1 MNQNAIVGIF
11 LNKISS
17 PFPKDRRANSFRAC
31 FKCLIG
37 TLLAVER
44 VYGLIMIACIIK
56 PSDL

>member
-1 MNQNAIVGIF
+1 MNQNAAEGIF
-11 LNKISS
+11 LHEISGS
-17 PFPKDRRANSFRAC
+17 FLGERRANSFRAC

-44 VYGLIMIACIIK
+44 VTGLIMIACIIE